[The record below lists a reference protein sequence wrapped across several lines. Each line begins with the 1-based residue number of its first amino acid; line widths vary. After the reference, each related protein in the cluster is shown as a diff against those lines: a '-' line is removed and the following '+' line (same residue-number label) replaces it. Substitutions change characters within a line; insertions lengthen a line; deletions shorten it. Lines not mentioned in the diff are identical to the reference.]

1 MVVNMLNNYD
11 ITIIQNE
18 NVPLAAMPYKSGGDT
33 LMIVLILIV
42 MAMLV
47 AAIWYLWFVAN
58 YRRNLLAYAS
68 NYMARDKQYR
78 GIRYS
83 KLKDME
89 KEIEQIILEKSGG

>member
-1 MVVNMLNNYD
+1 MLNNYD

-33 LMIVLILIV
+33 LLIITILIV
-42 MAMLV
+42 TAVLV
-47 AAIWYLWFVAN
+47 AAIWYLWFVEN
-58 YRRNLLAYAS
+58 YRRNLLVCAS
-68 NYMARDKQYR
+68 NYVDRDKQYR

-89 KEIEQIILEKSGG
+89 KEKTI